1 MMGLRAHPDGRCRRG
16 PRLAGG
22 FTLVEMLIVVVIIA
36 VLAGSAV
43 VNLQGRVDPHMLRAS
58 ANDLAAA
65 IRYAQT
71 EAALSARPHRLLF
84 QNERKGYHVEG
95 VVGGGGEFAPVAGT
109 AGMSKLLVQG
119 VRVTRIGPT
128 DGSANL
134 DVQELVFNA
143 DGSGFSGV
151 IELSSRSNQTLR
163 VQVSPQTGQV
173 YVVP

>member
-1 MMGLRAHPDGRCRRG
+1 MSS
-16 PRLAGG
+16 G

-43 VNLQGRVDPHMLRAS
+43 VNLQGRVDLHTLRAS

-84 QNERKGYHVEG
+84 QDERKVYEVEG
-95 VVGGGGEFAPVAGT
+95 VGGGGGEFSPVAGA

-119 VRVTRIGPT
+119 VRVRRIGPA
-128 DGSANL
+128 DGSADL

-151 IELSSRSNQTLR
+151 IELASRSNQTLQI
-163 VQVSPQTGQV
+163 QVWPQTGQV